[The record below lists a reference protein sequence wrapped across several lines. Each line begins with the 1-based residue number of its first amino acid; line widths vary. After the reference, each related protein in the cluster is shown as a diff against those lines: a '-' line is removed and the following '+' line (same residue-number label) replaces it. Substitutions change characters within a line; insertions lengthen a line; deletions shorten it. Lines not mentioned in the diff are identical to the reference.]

1 MKKAFIISAFILGGA
16 VIMTGLALL
25 NYWLWVGLL
34 VGLSGVG
41 LCLALLI
48 SVVLGIVPAI
58 VCKRL
63 EQTKGVSGTK
73 KLWLLYAL
81 TAVAGVFFLIKG
93 IMTPSGALFSGKFLA
108 GLGDFLFGISLLAT
122 DFVMMITAA
131 FVFAMTD
138 NRTADFTEQEAPQ
151 NTPEQTENEKT
162 EV

>member
-1 MKKAFIISAFILGGA
+1 MKKALIISAFILGGA

-25 NYWLWVGLL
+25 NIWLWI
-34 VGLSGVG
+34 GLSGVG

-58 VCKRL
+58 ICKRL
-63 EQTKGVSGTK
+63 ERTKGVSGTK
-73 KLWLLYAL
+73 MFWLLYAL
-81 TAVAGVFFLIKG
+81 AAIAGVFFLIKG
-93 IMTPSGALFSGKFLA
+93 IMTPSGDLFSGRFLA

-122 DFVMMITAA
+122 DFVMMITTAL
-131 FVFAMTD
+131 VYAMTD
-138 NRTADFTEQEAPQ
+138 NGTTDITEQEAPQ

>member
-1 MKKAFIISAFILGGA
+1 MKKALIVSTFILGSA
-16 VIMTGLALL
+16 VIMMGLALL
-25 NYWLWVGLL
+25 NMWLWVGL
-34 VGLSGVG
+34 SG
-41 LCLALLI
+41 LALLI

-63 EQTKGVSGTK
+63 ERTKGVSGTK

-81 TAVAGVFFLIKG
+81 AAVAGVFFLIKG
-93 IMTPSGALFSGKFLA
+93 IMTPSGDLFSGRFLA

-122 DFVMMITAA
+122 DFVMMITTA

-138 NRTADFTEQEAPQ
+138 NGTTDITEQEAPQ